1 MKKTTTKKA
10 RREKITLK
18 DEFSETDKAL
28 DGLKTAIDE
37 FGKTILEKLQAINKM
52 VEDYLN
58 GKEGAR

>member
-1 MKKTTTKKA
+1 MKKTTTKKS

-37 FGKTILEKLQAINKM
+37 FGKTILGKLQAINKM